1 MRMAGEHAYYY
12 KCTYIRIMC
21 VQHANYMCAYIL
33 SKCVRG
39 VYGAGRAY
47 VLYAF
52 LCIQIY
58 VYTFVLIMS
67 TYVYIN
73 IRIFIYTLVH
83 AYYTYA

>member
-1 MRMAGEHAYYY
+1 MR
-12 KCTYIRIMC
+12 IIISVRIYVLC
-21 VQHANYMCAYIL
+21 VCSMRIIYMCAYIL

-58 VYTFVLIMS
+58 VYTVVLIMS
-67 TYVYIN
+67 IYVYIN

>member
-1 MRMAGEHAYYY
+1 MYVYTYYV
-12 KCTYIRIMC
+12 CAAC
-21 VQHANYMCAYIL
+21 ELYMCAYIL

-58 VYTFVLIMS
+58 VYTVVLIMS
-67 TYVYIN
+67 IYVYIN